1 MSNKNS
7 SEAED
12 TLKLSVPKASKPS
25 ADETRVYNIPKQ
37 HIRNANSTRP
47 NAKPL
52 RPSAPSAEHQNG
64 TSSAGKNLRTSHSS
78 VSENT
83 EHRPGAG
90 TNKEKP
96 TRPNNDSSTV
106 KSTKKI
112 SAKKPVKAA
121 AKVEKPVLNED
132 SYREPEVLK
141 GKEKR
146 KRRKKKN
153 PLSVIIKSIVALLLV
168 IFVIYSA
175 IMLSIIRK
183 VTPLEKTGQ
192 YQNDMSTLLYS
203 SDVKNIL
210 VIGTDARNLNDRGL
224 SDSMILVS
232 LNGKNNTIQ
241 MTSFMRDMYTEID
254 GYDFDKL
261 NAAYSYGGAELLVD
275 TIEDNFKI
283 RIDSCVAVNFL
294 SVAYMIDSIN
304 GIEIELSSEEADEIN
319 TIMYSEVNEILGDE
333 RDADFLPVE
342 PGKYKLNG
350 KQALSYSRIR
360 HVGDADFERTQ
371 RQRKV
376 ITEMLHKL
384 KKVNPLSF
392 VSNMKKA
399 ALYVASDMDT
409 LEMYSLS
416 LKLPYYLLAYDIEQ
430 MRVPIDGSWDYDVTW
445 DDQSILSVDF
455 AQNTEYLKEQIYHP
469 AKKSR
474 KKKKNTE
481 PAPSQDNP
489 DVNNDPAQDAPV
501 EQPADNADDVPDE
514 QNYDENNND
523 ENNNGADDIQDENIP
538 DDPDLNDEPV
548 DINPYPADPPDIDP
562 ADPAGNYND
571 DNDYDYDSEFGDGV
585 NNEDL
590 NDFED
595 LPE

>member
-7 SEAED
+7 SEAQD
-12 TLKLSVPKASKPS
+12 TLKLSVPKASRS
-25 ADETRVYNIPKQ
+25 AADETRVYNIPKQ
-37 HIRNANSTRP
+37 HARTTNSTRP

-52 RPSAPSAEHQNG
+52 RPSSAAAEHPVNA
-64 TSSAGKNLRTSHSS
+64 SSTRHTLRTSRSIPDT
-78 VSENT
+78 T
-83 EHRPGAG
+83 EPQNN
-90 TNKEKP
+90 TNKEKQIKP
-96 TRPNNDSSTV
+96 AADSAV
-106 KSTKKI
+106 RKNTKKV
-112 SAKKPVKAA
+112 SAKAPAKAPAKPA
-121 AKVEKPVLNED
+121 AKPAKQSINED

-141 GKEKR
+141 GKDKR
-146 KRRKKKN
+146 KKGKKKN
-153 PLSVIIKSIVALLLV
+153 PVSIIIKSLVGFLLV

-183 VTPLEKTGQ
+183 VSPIEKTGQ

-232 LNGKNNTIQ
+232 LNGKNNKIQ

-294 SVAYMIDSIN
+294 SVAYMIDSID
-304 GIEIELSSEEADEIN
+304 GIEIELSSDEANEIN

-384 KKVNPLSF
+384 KNVKPLSF

-455 AQNTEYLKEQIYHP
+455 AQNTEYLKQQIYHP
-469 AKKSR
+469 AKES

-481 PAPSQDNP
+481 PAPSQENP
-489 DVNNDPAQDAPV
+489 DVQDQPVQDAPEDQNNEYV
-501 EQPADNADDVPDE
+501 NDE
-514 QNYDENNND
+514 PEDQNFEENNND
-523 ENNNGADDIQDENIP
+523 DNDIIDDNPDENTP
-538 DDPDLNDEPV
+538 DDPVPNDVPPDDNIEEPH
-548 DINPYPADPPDIDP
+548 DPADIDP
-562 ADPAGNYND
+562 DYDDDFDDPDAYTDDDYDTD
-571 DNDYDYDSEFGDGV
+571 DNYEDPDSY
-585 NNEDL
+585 
-590 NDFED
+590 ED

>member
-12 TLKLSVPKASKPS
+12 TLKLSVPKASRPA

-37 HIRNANSTRP
+37 HVRAANSARP

-52 RPSAPSAEHQNG
+52 RPSSAAAEHPVSASSSRH
-64 TSSAGKNLRTSHSS
+64 TSRTNHPNSETSEPKTSPNKNRQIKPTPDSKNKPAPDSS
-78 VSENT
+78 VRKSVKKAPAKPSEKT
-83 EHRPGAG
+83 A
-90 TNKEKP
+90 
-96 TRPNNDSSTV
+96 
-106 KSTKKI
+106 
-112 SAKKPVKAA
+112 AKAA
-121 AKVEKPVLNED
+121 KPVLNED

-141 GKEKR
+141 GKAKR
-146 KRRKKKN
+146 KHGKKRN
-153 PLSVIIKSIVALLLV
+153 PVSVIIKSLIALFLV

-175 IMLSIIRK
+175 VMLSIIRK

-210 VIGTDARNLNDRGL
+210 VIGTDARNPNDRGL

-232 LNGKNNTIQ
+232 LNGKNNKIQ

-254 GYDFDKL
+254 GYDYDKL
-261 NAAYSYGGAELLVD
+261 NAAYSYGGAELLID

-294 SVAYMIDSIN
+294 SVAYMIDSIG
-304 GIEIELSSEEADEIN
+304 GIEIELSSDEADEIN
-319 TIMYSEVNEILGDE
+319 TIMFSEVNEILGDE

-376 ITEMLHKL
+376 ITEMIHKM
-384 KKVNPLSF
+384 KKVNPFSF
-392 VSNMKKA
+392 TSHMKKA
-399 ALYVASDMDT
+399 ATYVASDMDT

-469 AKKSR
+469 SKES
-474 KKKKNTE
+474 KKKKKKTE
-481 PAPSQDNP
+481 PAPSRENP
-489 DVNNDPAQDAPV
+489 DVQ
-501 EQPADNADDVPDE
+501 DVPAIPDTPEEPNNENVIDE
-514 QNYDENNND
+514 PSGQDFDENNVVNDIPDENTPDDQDLIDDPDDIIPEPSDQNQDYDDDTDDPDIDIENNND
-523 ENNNGADDIQDENIP
+523 DGF
-538 DDPDLNDEPV
+538 
-548 DINPYPADPPDIDP
+548 
-562 ADPAGNYND
+562 
-571 DNDYDYDSEFGDGV
+571 DNDYND
-585 NNEDL
+585 EDPD
-590 NDFED
+590 NFED

>member
-7 SEAED
+7 SEAQD
-12 TLKLSVPKASKPS
+12 TLKLSVPKPS
-25 ADETRVYNIPKQ
+25 RPAADETRVYTIPKQ
-37 HIRNANSTRP
+37 HRGSSSGRQ

-52 RPSAPSAEHQNG
+52 RPSPAADEH
-64 TSSAGKNLRTSHSS
+64 TSKMSVKRNTLRTTQPLPETPAQNRNSGS
-78 VSENT
+78 
-83 EHRPGAG
+83 
-90 TNKEKP
+90 NKEKP
-96 TRPNNDSSTV
+96 VRPAVDPSVRKN
-106 KSTKKI
+106 TKK
-112 SAKKPVKAA
+112 APVKTA
-121 AKVEKPVLNED
+121 AKAPKPVLNED

-141 GKEKR
+141 GREKR
-146 KRRKKKN
+146 KSKKKKN
-153 PLSVIIKSIVALLLV
+153 PVRIVLKSILALFLV
-168 IFVIYSA
+168 IFLIYSA

-192 YQNDMSTLLYS
+192 YSNDESTLLYS

-232 LNGKNNTIQ
+232 LNGKNNKIQ

-261 NAAYSYGGAELLVD
+261 NAAYSYGGAELLID

-304 GIEIELSSEEADEIN
+304 GIEIELSSDEADEIN

-384 KKVNPLSF
+384 KKVNPFSF
-392 VSNMKKA
+392 ASNMKKA
-399 ALYVASDMDT
+399 AVYVASDMDT

-430 MRVPIDGSWDYDVTW
+430 MRVPIDGSWSYDVTW

-469 AKKSR
+469 KKSD
-474 KKKKNTE
+474 KKKKKDKD
-481 PAPSQDNP
+481 PVQSQDTPGEQNVP
-489 DVNNDPAQDAPV
+489 DEPIPDEPTDPDGQND
-501 EQPADNADDVPDE
+501 ENINDVPDE
-514 QNYDENNND
+514 DYDVENDIND
-523 ENNNGADDIQDENIP
+523 ENEPEDVIP
-538 DDPDLNDEPV
+538 DEGDIEDPNMID
-548 DINPYPADPPDIDP
+548 DP
-562 ADPAGNYND
+562 
-571 DNDYDYDSEFGDGV
+571 
-585 NNEDL
+585 

-595 LPE
+595 DSQDQDRSDQNFDDPGNGIENYDEFDSNDDFENGNDIPEE